1 MTKEEILLQ
10 ICADVMDIDIS
21 SISLDSTRDDIGEF
35 DSLSII
41 QVIDEMEDRFGTP
54 ITKDVLD
61 SVKIEKISDFLSLI
75 EN

>member
-1 MTKEEILLQ
+1 MTKEEILIQ

-21 SISLDSTRDDIGEF
+21 TISLESTRDEIGEF